1 MSDSGVARMQKPE
14 WTTQPYNPY
23 PPKQAAP
30 SAPPPL
36 QRPKGRS
43 MFALFA
49 MAGVL
54 ILVGALLVSTFF
66 LQAEV
71 ERQVTKAIKKA
82 LVPVAP
88 IAEVKFSKVKVSLWR
103 QRVHLLDLKVKLKSS
118 GETLQIDRASIGG
131 IDFDTLKEIALTRK
145 PVLPKALTLQFDG
158 VELPSGLVGEKGNE
172 FLKSLGYSELRIST
186 YFQMSRDPSKKT
198 FDLEHFDFQ
207 MSRDPSKKTFD
218 LEHFEVAVGNLGDFD
233 LSFSIGNL
241 NLPTSQQFASLKKD
255 PKKFIAEAGDFTK
268 LTLRGFELTFKDD
281 SLVERATKAFI
292 AMGESSPMA
301 LVDLAI
307 QANTPSPFK
316 NREVAASRVGT
327 DFTLPA
333 LSTLKKF
340 LARPS
345 KITLAARP
353 PKAIPVMSLLDDQ
366 AGGSVNELAKRLSLV
381 VE

>member
-1 MSDSGVARMQKPE
+1 MQKPE

-198 FDLEHFDFQ
+198 FDLEHF
-207 MSRDPSKKTFD
+207 
-218 LEHFEVAVGNLGDFD
+218 EVAVGNLGDFD

-327 DFTLPA
+327 NFTLPA